1 MSKKPLI
8 EIYTY
13 TDGIN
18 DTPFPNK
25 ENPLVIPEYAF
36 SDKRMGSATLTATAM
51 YPRCLDDDWVLGKQ
65 YAVLRGQKYFINKTP
80 SSSKSNDDVR
90 YKHQIEFT
98 PHRAILDNIYFY
110 DVVIGAADRYV
121 SNSTKVTFFGNV
133 HEFAARINSSLTYS
147 KTGYTVVVDA
157 GISSEE
163 KMVTLENQFISNVLQ
178 EIFNIYELPFYF
190 SGTEIHIGYTN
201 NAITHTFKYGHDYE
215 LLSISKQNANYKI
228 TNRVT
233 GTGST
238 ENIPF
243 YYPNP
248 SNNRIEI
255 EEAGGS
261 WITPSANLMPPIYRD
276 SNGGERFYNAKN
288 NRYVNPDTGEF
299 YQFENEYSENNPKE
313 QIVSFNDIKPTI
325 KEVYNDLY
333 QRIDLISDV
342 EFDDDDNNEVDANGN
357 FLHPYFYVKLRKF
370 GNGDQGFNL
379 FAQALVGSDAVVAF
393 TSGACSPGNFPI
405 MVTKSIRDGETH
417 FSNPVQVDE
426 HGEIVSGNYEKKI
439 NTGNLI
445 TEQQDTRTNEVW
457 IALQKETETYG
468 ISIPNKAQNITPKQ
482 GDSFVFLHI
491 SMPEYYITQAEE
503 KLRQAIIKY
512 MAANNAEK
520 FTFQIKLSRIFLTE
534 NPDVADLI
542 DSNARIDLE
551 YNGQRHQLYVNSYT
565 YKSDKEIL
573 PEITLDLTDT
583 LAINKN
589 SLQTAIDS
597 VKQDIMNSI
606 GSQDFLKQGLK
617 YFIRKDVSDYA
628 NGRITFNDGLRVY
641 GREAGARNPGG
652 SFIPDINSKV
662 WLETDYLTVRIKA
675 YFEALEIVHMNSV
688 GGRVIITPAGSIK
701 CTAVEDREDLL
712 DENGNKIGETVWDYY
727 RCYFLEEQDGIKV
740 ENRFKKGDQAMSEDF
755 NIQEGVYEGVSNH
768 YYWRLVVG
776 IGSNYIDLSK
786 GDCDTGSDAPQ
797 IGDVICQLG
806 YRYNDDPQRQ
816 NAMIFSAVDLYAPA
830 VTLYNGIDSYSYR
843 EKDYIS
849 YGVDKTNNKAYSYC
863 YGDSYVG
870 DRARTSY
877 MEFVQ
882 GRGVKIKGQLEIGS
896 TIGDGS
902 TIEDALDKA
911 KQDAIA
917 AANENLT
924 NYANQVARDIAE
936 IQNQI
941 DGQIES
947 FFEKH
952 NPTLTNYPAVDW
964 VTEEQKQ
971 QHANDTFTNIE
982 TGESW
987 RWQKNGEVWE
997 WGVIS
1002 DTATQKALALAAKA
1016 QDTADGKRR
1025 IFVRQPKDSEAV
1037 DIGDL
1042 WVNATYGN
1050 IYKNDILRAIVEK
1063 EAGVAFNINQ
1073 WELASKYTDDTKA
1086 QEAQDAA
1093 DKAQA
1098 EADAAKARLDKW
1110 AEDGIISPTEKQGL
1124 KDEIARIKA
1133 DKDNIE
1139 AGYVRYKLGNPE
1151 GFLNAYADYLAVL
1164 TTLSAPEPEEIEI
1177 PTDFATKQ
1185 TKYYDERTDALETI
1199 AAATKS
1205 LIDAAEAIANAAKDR
1220 LEEWAKDG
1228 VISPVEKQ
1236 GIKDEIVRID
1246 ADNIDINN
1254 KYTLYSLG
1262 VPTMYIR
1269 AYDTYRLNLEALC
1282 KETPENIPIP
1292 SDFAAIQTS
1301 YYNARTAAYK
1311 AIDEAAKKLSVDAME
1326 AAKKAQEDIDA
1337 TKEDVNALK
1346 GDVAGLKDF
1355 TDEAFKD
1362 GIIDRSEY
1370 AAIQA
1375 YIKNIQT
1382 IQADVTKNYSEVYN
1396 NPLLAGIA
1404 KSQLKTS
1411 YDAFNAAVNE
1421 LLTAIQ
1427 EVIVDEKVT
1436 ASERAVVDAKYDV
1449 FNTKY
1454 GDFIAYLTA
1463 ANTYIQDQIN
1473 AKAQSALD
1481 ELLTFKP
1488 VKDAFLEKTLIQ
1500 GGVILSSFMALG
1512 YTKPATDTYEIM
1524 SGVNGVYDATAIGG
1538 GIAAWYGGNMKDRD
1552 SFPADAIPEDAA
1564 KAVIRMDGS
1573 GYLADGA
1580 VWWGLDGKFHANPNS
1595 FLIEENQLGDYLKLF
1610 QIIYLDK
1617 DKHIIDYIIPQ
1628 YPMQNLEVA
1637 NNLTVGGNIRLKDG
1651 ILRWDADNKAFWVE
1665 MWDGSVAGFYA
1676 TSYVSAKGARTGG
1689 GGGGGV
1695 VSTVYGYTDLGGT
1708 FADSDKNNTF
1718 NAYTID
1724 RLASRIT
1731 TLEEGG
1737 SGLSSIT
1744 VKLGT
1749 TAYDSVD
1756 GVVSLPAYPVTLPA
1770 SDVYAWAKAST
1781 KPTYTFAEIASKPT
1795 TLAGYGITDAVSST
1809 TLNNYVTLNTAQII
1823 DGAKVFSSE
1832 TGFTNGDRAILISGN
1847 QGVLKIIGGTGGW
1860 ANGVNWIGGDK
1871 STVLFN
1877 IGAYGSNNSFE
1888 YGYLGLSYENY
1899 WWKYATTYT
1908 YTNKTLVVCANG
1920 TLQYN
1925 EGIRINRPS
1934 ADKWALLTIGYTGTS
1949 ATATSAN
1956 TWLIGTPANSN
1967 DLIFNNNGSNANTG
1981 LCLKATHPTDGL
1993 KWNNNTVL
2001 HAANYNNYA
2010 PSLTGTKA
2018 SGTWSINITGES
2030 AYLKIGDKRDAIR
2043 YPDFFR
2049 ASSVTGFFNQ
2059 TGMPISAYWFAG
2071 IHVKGWSDSYYSWE
2085 LVSGSNN
2092 NTGSDAESLYT
2103 RTGTNASWG
2112 AWRRIA
2118 DSSNIPVVFDANPGH
2133 TLKSYYCDGTTKENS
2148 GLWNTIKVNT
2158 QDLKV
2163 YFYDVYRDG
2172 GPTTYG
2178 DMMEIIGRSRHWQPQ
2193 IWFDAESVGS
2203 VRHRN
2208 KNYNNETWGDWHVF
2222 LDTLNISNYG
2232 SLLKPTWVNV
2242 TNKITNTN
2250 EFNFLP
2256 SNYSQTRVWFNYR
2269 AETGG
2274 SISGEVTQYMFGN
2287 GKNVVGNTEVVC
2299 GSLFRVGNDA
2309 TASTY
2314 GRGIIELYS
2323 TTPYIDFHFGNSTG
2337 DYTSRI
2343 IEQASGRLDFTGFTL
2358 FYKTV
2363 YFGTLST
2370 YINNTGSA
2378 FLAHTAATGTGNVY
2392 NTLGLETRG
2401 GGIGSTVY
2409 PGVGFHQPGAWA
2421 ASLQLRVQDTFY
2433 FRNQGD
2439 TDNARVVAY
2448 TYHATVPQG
2457 TAPFNVV
2464 SATKVNNLNVDL
2476 LDGYHGS
2483 ANIDANTYVL
2493 RTGQGYIQTSYIYC
2507 STPNSE
2513 SSNPVQFIT
2522 TNGSDNYYRKVSY
2535 GQVRSF
2541 LYAHDETLDL
2551 RSLDS
2556 NTWYPCSMTLSS
2568 NTYTTIRIWNSLKG
2582 NKPSWATHANG
2593 FTLNLIWSVTG
2604 GGWGTTDIQRTI
2616 QNSHYQYTE
2625 LNPCGGI
2632 KQNTMGS
2639 TEIVYLRGGAL
2650 YYYWTSDNRA
2660 FTINP
2665 SGYSWTSGS
2674 YSYSAPNITSPDNN
2688 PINQYSYSVFG
2699 VSELDCYDANVSH
2712 DLKVNGTFTTKGDIV
2727 GNRIGIANTS
2737 STTGYGVSLY
2747 NGNSVTTNG
2756 MPTYGIAFAGT
2767 GTFGLHGYIQGDWAT
2782 YLTMDNTPN
2791 RGWIFRRGT
2800 TNVASINGGGSIYL
2814 SGSGYVNYDFDVS
2827 RNLGVGGTLSVSSTS
2842 TFTGRAT
2849 FSIGLYAGGYNNSTY
2864 DMSTGSFICNSWV
2877 RTVGASGWY
2886 SESYG
2891 GGIHMQDST
2900 YVRVYNGKKFYVS
2913 NTSDAN
2919 ASDAAIS
2926 TSGGLQTTKGIWCG
2940 GYLTINGQDKTTN
2953 GSGIFLTSSYD
2964 QRIGFKRTDY
2974 IWAHIDFIKNPV
2986 SWSPY
2991 TNIQMNIQ
2999 AYGDI
3004 QINSAN
3010 GNKALW
3016 IGSQG
3021 VGTNANIWSDGAITA
3036 KKSSSDIRLKK
3047 DLTEYSALEI
3057 IKKHRSVMYHWNDT
3071 AKANAEVFRDDSWQF
3086 GLIAQDLISNGYKQ
3100 LTSDIFHDFYT
3111 VEYER
3116 LTPICW
3122 RGIQELDDRQTQLER
3137 RVEKLEQIILSLGGS
3152 IPA

>member
-25 ENPLVIPEYAF
+25 ENPLVIPEYNF
-36 SDKRMGSATLTATAM
+36 TDKRMGSATLTATAM

-80 SSSKSNDDVR
+80 SSSKSNDDTR

-121 SNSTKVTFFGNV
+121 SNSTKVTFYGNV
-133 HEFAARINSSLTYS
+133 KEFAARINSSLAYS

-163 KMVTLENQFISNVLQ
+163 KMVTLEDQFISNVLQ
-178 EIFNIYELPFYF
+178 EIFNIYELPYYF

-248 SNNRIEI
+248 SNNRVEI

-313 QIVSFNDIKPTI
+313 QIVSFNDIRPTI
-325 KEVYNDLY
+325 KEVYNDLF

-370 GNGDQGFNL
+370 GNGEQGFNL

-426 HGEIVSGNYEKKI
+426 KGNIVSGNYEKKI

-468 ISIPNKAQNITPKQ
+468 ISIPNKAQHITPKQ

-491 SMPEYYITQAEE
+491 SMPQYYITQAEE

-520 FTFQIKLSRIFLTE
+520 FTFQIKLSRIFLIE

-551 YNGQRHQLYVNSYT
+551 YNGQRHQLYINSYT

-652 SFIPDINSKV
+652 SFLPDINSKV

-776 IGSNYIDLSK
+776 TGSNYIDLSK

-843 EKDYIS
+843 DKDYIS

-917 AANENLT
+917 AANESLT
-924 NYANQVARDIAE
+924 NYANQVAGDIAE

-971 QHANDTFTNIE
+971 QHGNDTFTNIE

-987 RWQKNGEVWE
+987 RWQKNGDVWE

-1050 IYKNDILRAIVEK
+1050 IYKNDILRAIVAK

-1139 AGYVRYKLGNPE
+1139 VGYIRYKLGNPE

-1164 TTLSAPEPEEIEI
+1164 TTLSAPEPDEIEI
-1177 PTDFATKQ
+1177 PADFATKQ

-1205 LIDAAEAIANAAKDR
+1205 LIDAAEAIANAARDR

-1301 YYNARTAAYK
+1301 YYNARTTAYK

-1326 AAKKAQEDIDA
+1326 AAKKAQADIDA
-1337 TKEDVNALK
+1337 TKIDVNELK

-1382 IQADVTKNYSEVYN
+1382 IQADVTKNYNEVYN

-1411 YDAFNAAVNE
+1411 YDAFNASVNE
-1421 LLTAIQ
+1421 LLAAIQ
-1427 EVIVDEKVT
+1427 EVIADEKVT
-1436 ASERAVVDAKYDV
+1436 ASERAIVDAKYDV

-1524 SGVNGVYDATAIGG
+1524 SGVNGVYDASAIGG

-1552 SFPADAIPEDAA
+1552 SFPAGSIPEDAA

-1651 ILRWDADNKAFWVE
+1651 ILRWDSDNKAFWVE

-1676 TSYVSAKGARTGG
+1676 TSYVSAKGARAGG

-1718 NAYTID
+1718 NAYTIN

-1781 KPTYTFAEIASKPT
+1781 KPTYTFAEITSKPT
-1795 TLAGYGITDAVSST
+1795 TLSGYGITDAVSLT
-1809 TLNNYVTLNTAQII
+1809 TGDGRYIKKTGDTMTGWLRVKVNSAGSGIMTEDGVGLLMYEGETQTEIGMSRGITYIRSGAQ
-1823 DGAKVFSSE
+1823 DLRHNK
-1832 TGFTNGDRAILISGN
+1832 
-1847 QGVLKIIGGTGGW
+1847 GGTQ
-1860 ANGVNWIGGDK
+1860 
-1871 STVLFN
+1871 
-1877 IGAYGSNNSFE
+1877 
-1888 YGYLGLSYENY
+1888 YLILDS
-1899 WWKYATTYT
+1899 
-1908 YTNKTLVVCANG
+1908 
-1920 TLQYN
+1920 
-1925 EGIRINRPS
+1925 S
-1934 ADKWALLTIGYTGTS
+1934 
-1949 ATATSAN
+1949 
-1956 TWLIGTPANSN
+1956 
-1967 DLIFNNNGSNANTG
+1967 
-1981 LCLKATHPTDGL
+1981 
-1993 KWNNNTVL
+1993 
-2001 HAANYNNYA
+2001 NYNNYA

-2018 SGTWSINITGES
+2018 SGTWGINITGE
-2030 AYLKIGDKRDAIR
+2030 AGYLKIRDIRGEIR
-2043 YPDFFR
+2043 YPNYFR
-2049 ASSVTGFFNQ
+2049 EVSVTGFFNQ
-2059 TGMPISAYWFAG
+2059 AGMPISTYWFAG
-2071 IHVKGWSDSYYSWE
+2071 IHVKGWTDGYRSWE

-2092 NTGSDAESLYT
+2092 NIGDDINAESLYT
-2103 RTGTNASWG
+2103 RTGLNSTWG

-2118 DSSNIPVVFDANPGH
+2118 DSAN
-2133 TLKSYYCDGTTKENS
+2133 LQSMIDSYVK
-2148 GLWNTIKVNT
+2148 I
-2158 QDLKV
+2158 
-2163 YFYDVYRDG
+2163 
-2172 GPTTYG
+2172 
-2178 DMMEIIGRSRHWQPQ
+2178 
-2193 IWFDAESVGS
+2193 A
-2203 VRHRN
+2203 
-2208 KNYNNETWGDWHVF
+2208 
-2222 LDTLNISNYG
+2222 
-2232 SLLKPTWVNV
+2232 WVNV
-2242 TNKITNTN
+2242 TNKIIANN

-2256 SNYSQTRVWFNYR
+2256 SNYSQSVVWFNFR

-2274 SISGEVTQYMFGN
+2274 NISGEVTKYIFGN
-2287 GKNVVGNTEVVC
+2287 GKQGVGNSEVIC
-2299 GSLFRVGNDA
+2299 GYCLRVGNDA
-2309 TASTY
+2309 SASIY
-2314 GRGIIELYS
+2314 ARGHIELYNS
-2323 TTPYIDFHFGNSTG
+2323 TPFIDFHFNNSTA

-2343 IEQASGRLDFTGFTL
+2343 IEEISGRLTFIGQAKFNGNA
-2358 FYKTV
+2358 
-2363 YFGTLST
+2363 YFGSAGDY
-2370 YINNTGSA
+2370 YINNAG
-2378 FLAHTAATGTGNVY
+2378 TARFRHIQGTGTGNIY
-2392 NTLGLETRG
+2392 NTLAFEAIG
-2401 GGIGSTVY
+2401 GGNGTTVY

-2464 SATKVNNLNVDL
+2464 SATKVANLNVDL

-2493 RTGQGYIQTSYIYC
+2493 RTGNGYIQTSYIYC
-2507 STPNSE
+2507 NTPNSE
-2513 SSNPVQFIT
+2513 TSNPVQFIT
-2522 TNGSDNYYRKVSY
+2522 TNNSDNYYRKVSY
-2535 GQVRSF
+2535 GKVKSF
-2541 LYAHDETLDL
+2541 LYTQNETLDL

-2556 NTWYPCSMTLSS
+2556 NTWYPCSMYLSS
-2568 NTYTTIRIWNSLKG
+2568 YIYTTIRIWSSLST
-2582 NKPSWATHANG
+2582 NKPSWATHGSG

-2604 GGWGTTDIQRTI
+2604 SGWGATSVQRVIKNAHYNYTD
-2616 QNSHYQYTE
+2616 

-2632 KQNTMGS
+2632 EQNTLDS
-2639 TEIVYLRGGAL
+2639 VEIVYLRGGAL
-2650 YYYWTSDNRA
+2650 YNYWTSDNRT

-2665 SGYSWTSGS
+2665 NGYSWISGS
-2674 YSYSAPNITSPDNN
+2674 YSYSAPNIASPKNT
-2688 PINQYSYSVFG
+2688 PYLQYNSSLLG
-2699 VSELDCYDANVSH
+2699 VLTLYCYNANVSQNL
-2712 DLKVNGTFTTKGDIV
+2712 DVGGNLTLNGTFTTKGDIV

-2756 MPTYGIAFAGT
+2756 MPTHGIAFAGT

-2782 YLTMDNTPN
+2782 YLTIDNTAN

-2842 TFTGRAT
+2842 TFTGRAN
-2849 FSIGLYAGGYNNSTY
+2849 FSIGLYAGGFSNSTY
-2864 DMSTGSFICNSWV
+2864 SIATDSFICNSWV
-2877 RTVGASGWY
+2877 RTMGKTGWY
-2886 SESYG
+2886 SQEYG
-2891 GGIHMQDST
+2891 GGIYMIDSSYIRT
-2900 YVRVYNGKKFYVS
+2900 YGTKKFYVD
-2913 NTSDAN
+2913 NTTDGS
-2919 ASDAAIS
+2919 ASDGAIS
-2926 TSGGLQTTKGIWCG
+2926 TAGGIQVNKRIWCG
-2940 GYLTINGQDKTTN
+2940 SYLTVHGQDATSN
-2953 GSGIFLTSSYD
+2953 GAGIILDSSYS
-2964 QRIGFKRTDY
+2964 QRILKAKSSTVY
-2974 IWAHIDFIKNPV
+2974 SLIDFFYNSV
-2986 SWSPY
+2986 LWSPY
-2991 TNIQMNIQ
+2991 TNIMMNIQ
-2999 AYGDI
+2999 SSGDI
-3004 QINSAN
+3004 QINGASTGAN
-3010 GNKALW
+3010 AILW
-3016 IGSQG
+3016 IGSAG
-3021 VGTNANIWSDGAITA
+3021 VGSNSNIWSNGAITA
-3036 KKSSSDIRLKK
+3036 KKSSDYRLKK
-3047 DLTEYSALEI
+3047 DWIYDVDYCEKLLSIGKVVDFWYNEKALRRNGGGADEKRHTGLVYQEAEKADIANFCFMGEDGYGSINYISEDFISVIAGAVQSNILSIRTIESKQERMERELEEAKKEI
-3057 IKKHRSVMYHWNDT
+3057 
-3071 AKANAEVFRDDSWQF
+3071 AKLR
-3086 GLIAQDLISNGYKQ
+3086 
-3100 LTSDIFHDFYT
+3100 
-3111 VEYER
+3111 
-3116 LTPICW
+3116 
-3122 RGIQELDDRQTQLER
+3122 QELNR
-3137 RVEKLEQIILSLGGS
+3137 LS
-3152 IPA
+3152 

>member
-25 ENPLVIPEYAF
+25 ENPLVIPEYNF
-36 SDKRMGSATLTATAM
+36 TDKRMGSATLTATAM

-80 SSSKSNDDVR
+80 SSSKSNDDTR

-98 PHRAILDNIYFY
+98 PHRVILDNIYFY

-121 SNSTKVTFFGNV
+121 SNSTKVTFYGNV
-133 HEFAARINSSLTYS
+133 KEFAARINSSLAYS

-163 KMVTLENQFISNVLQ
+163 KMVTLEDQFISNVLQ
-178 EIFNIYELPFYF
+178 EIFNIYELPYYF

-248 SNNRIEI
+248 SNNRVEI

-313 QIVSFNDIKPTI
+313 QIVSFNDIRPTI
-325 KEVYNDLY
+325 KEVYNDLF

-370 GNGDQGFNL
+370 GNGEQGFNL

-426 HGEIVSGNYEKKI
+426 KGNIVSGNYEKKI

-468 ISIPNKAQNITPKQ
+468 ISIPNKAQHITPKQ

-491 SMPEYYITQAEE
+491 SMPQYYITQAEE

-520 FTFQIKLSRIFLTE
+520 FTFQIKLSRIFLIE

-551 YNGQRHQLYVNSYT
+551 YNGQRHQLYINSYT

-652 SFIPDINSKV
+652 SFLPDINSKV

-776 IGSNYIDLSK
+776 TGSNYIDLSK

-843 EKDYIS
+843 DKDYIS

-917 AANENLT
+917 AANESLT
-924 NYANQVARDIAE
+924 NYANQVAGDIAE

-971 QHANDTFTNIE
+971 QHGNDTFTNIE

-987 RWQKNGEVWE
+987 RWQKNGDVWE

-1050 IYKNDILRAIVEK
+1050 IYKNDILRAIVAK

-1139 AGYVRYKLGNPE
+1139 GGYIRYKLGNPE

-1164 TTLSAPEPEEIEI
+1164 TTLSAPEPDEIEI
-1177 PTDFATKQ
+1177 PADFATKQ

-1205 LIDAAEAIANAAKDR
+1205 LIDAAEAIANAARDR

-1301 YYNARTAAYK
+1301 YYNARTTAYK

-1326 AAKKAQEDIDA
+1326 AAKKAQADIDA
-1337 TKEDVNALK
+1337 TKIDVNELK

-1382 IQADVTKNYSEVYN
+1382 IQADVTKNYNEVYN

-1411 YDAFNAAVNE
+1411 YDAFNASVNE
-1421 LLTAIQ
+1421 LLAAIQ
-1427 EVIVDEKVT
+1427 EVIADEKVT
-1436 ASERAVVDAKYDV
+1436 ASERAIVDAKYDV

-1524 SGVNGVYDATAIGG
+1524 SGVNGVYDASAIGG

-1552 SFPADAIPEDAA
+1552 SFPAGSIPEDAA

-1573 GYLADGA
+1573 GYLAGGA

-1651 ILRWDADNKAFWVE
+1651 ILRWDSDNKAFWVE

-1676 TSYVSAKGARTGG
+1676 TSYVSAKGARAGG

-1718 NAYTID
+1718 NAYTIN

-1781 KPTYTFAEIASKPT
+1781 KPTYTFAEITSKPT
-1795 TLAGYGITDAVSST
+1795 TLSGYGITDAVSLT
-1809 TLNNYVTLNTAQII
+1809 TGDGRYIKKTGDTMTGWLRVKVNSAGSGIMTEDGVGLLMYEGETQTEIGMSRGITYIRSGAQ
-1823 DGAKVFSSE
+1823 DLRHNK
-1832 TGFTNGDRAILISGN
+1832 
-1847 QGVLKIIGGTGGW
+1847 GGTQ
-1860 ANGVNWIGGDK
+1860 
-1871 STVLFN
+1871 
-1877 IGAYGSNNSFE
+1877 
-1888 YGYLGLSYENY
+1888 YLILDS
-1899 WWKYATTYT
+1899 
-1908 YTNKTLVVCANG
+1908 
-1920 TLQYN
+1920 
-1925 EGIRINRPS
+1925 S
-1934 ADKWALLTIGYTGTS
+1934 
-1949 ATATSAN
+1949 
-1956 TWLIGTPANSN
+1956 
-1967 DLIFNNNGSNANTG
+1967 
-1981 LCLKATHPTDGL
+1981 
-1993 KWNNNTVL
+1993 
-2001 HAANYNNYA
+2001 NYNNYA

-2018 SGTWSINITGES
+2018 TGTWAIAISGLSKGIVGEYISGGLEKPNYFGSAKMRLQMLIGGTTNLNIGTS
-2030 AYLKIGDKRDAIR
+2030 WCDVIWV
-2043 YPDFFR
+2043 
-2049 ASSVTGFFNQ
+2049 SSYSG
-2059 TGMPISAYWFAG
+2059 SD
-2071 IHVKGWSDSYYSWE
+2071 VKGSHALVMPKNSSDVGNRNLYIFYQNYDSTTW
-2085 LVSGSNN
+2085 
-2092 NTGSDAESLYT
+2092 DAT
-2103 RTGTNASWG
+2103 PAR
-2112 AWRRIA
+2112 
-2118 DSSNIPVVFDANPGH
+2118 VV
-2133 TLKSYYCDGTTKENS
+2133 TS
-2148 GLWNTIKVNT
+2148 
-2158 QDLKV
+2158 
-2163 YFYDVYRDG
+2163 
-2172 GPTTYG
+2172 
-2178 DMMEIIGRSRHWQPQ
+2178 
-2193 IWFDAESVGS
+2193 
-2203 VRHRN
+2203 
-2208 KNYNNETWGDWHVF
+2208 
-2222 LDTLNISNYG
+2222 LNISEYYG
-2232 SLLKPTWVNV
+2232 N
-2242 TNKITNTN
+2242 ITPSWDKVQNTIANNN
-2250 EFNFLP
+2250 EFNFVTTTFAGGNL
-2256 SNYSQTRVWFNYR
+2256 YINYR
-2269 AETGG
+2269 PITADGVTAGTITGYVFSNG
-2274 SISGEVTQYMFGN
+2274 QNKQDGVRLYARDGFITTAAYTSDVTSGIFGH
-2287 GKNVVGNTEVVC
+2287 GYVQLTH
-2299 GSLFRVGNDA
+2299 A
-2309 TASTY
+2309 
-2314 GRGIIELYS
+2314 
-2323 TTPYIDFHFGNSTG
+2323 TPYIDFRYGNGASG
-2337 DYTSRI
+2337 ITSRI
-2343 IEQASGRLDFTGFTL
+2343 IETTSGTLNFTKNVLISGYAYFGGTSKYISSNGWAFLNHSIFTGH
-2358 FYKTV
+2358 
-2363 YFGTLST
+2363 GNT
-2370 YINNTGSA
+2370 YTTG
-2378 FLAHTAATGTGNVY
+2378 
-2392 NTLGLETRG
+2392 GLEVRG
-2401 GGIGSTVY
+2401 NGTTSAY
-2409 PGVGFHQPGAWA
+2409 PLIGFHQPNIQGSCLVNLNNGDFKFMDS
-2421 ASLQLRVQDTFY
+2421 SLSSERRVLAQSFIGYDQRFNTCL
-2433 FRNQGD
+2433 
-2439 TDNARVVAY
+2439 AY
-2448 TYHATVPQG
+2448 YNSGSATVTGIICITLPNGFNSSMNIYEIDIYEYTADTARNNATITIGGYNYSNDNIWINHGCRVSGGYSKGVRLAYNGSKCVILLGTTTSTWSYPQVFLRHVLTGFAHQTEWYGGYTISVLTSESGLSKISNPPLATQFFGAVNASSIYSSGSLSASGSLSISGTTTSTGRLYANGGIRANMSDTNDWISAGVFAGANYPLVMYIPGG
-2457 TAPFNVV
+2457 TANTRRYYFSGGGAQLNLSSANDNNNYIAGIASFYHNGDIQFHHSLTV
-2464 SATKVNNLNVDL
+2464 S
-2476 LDGYHGS
+2476 GS
-2483 ANIDANTYVL
+2483 AQIN
-2493 RTGQGYIQTSYIYC
+2493 
-2507 STPNSE
+2507 ST
-2513 SSNPVQFIT
+2513 
-2522 TNGSDNYYRKVSY
+2522 
-2535 GQVRSF
+2535 
-2541 LYAHDETLDL
+2541 LYAG
-2551 RSLDS
+2551 
-2556 NTWYPCSMTLSS
+2556 SS
-2568 NTYTTIRIWNSLKG
+2568 I
-2582 NKPSWATHANG
+2582 
-2593 FTLNLIWSVTG
+2593 
-2604 GGWGTTDIQRTI
+2604 
-2616 QNSHYQYTE
+2616 
-2625 LNPCGGI
+2625 
-2632 KQNTMGS
+2632 
-2639 TEIVYLRGGAL
+2639 
-2650 YYYWTSDNRA
+2650 
-2660 FTINP
+2660 
-2665 SGYSWTSGS
+2665 TSG
-2674 YSYSAPNITSPDNN
+2674 
-2688 PINQYSYSVFG
+2688 
-2699 VSELDCYDANVSH
+2699 
-2712 DLKVNGTFTTKGDIV
+2712 GTIK
-2727 GNRIGIANTS
+2727 
-2737 STTGYGVSLY
+2737 STAYQGFHSQV
-2747 NGNSVTTNG
+2747 
-2756 MPTYGIAFAGT
+2756 GT
-2767 GTFGLHGYIQGDWAT
+2767 GTWSFLRLQSGTIYWDLAVKDNDGSGAFQLMLLGSSTSKYNFDTTNLHYGVNNQAALGSSSFRWKNVYSVDANISGTLSAANMSVTSLSTNSLVLPYEGGTWYNMYAGNNLIRARITQSASSVHGMLRMIDNNGDSVVMGGYINSIGFFGFAKTLINAGTNSFSWSTTWNGDSG
-2782 YLTMDNTPN
+2782 YLTHSEGMY
-2791 RGWIFRRGT
+2791 I
-2800 TNVASINGGGSIYL
+2800 GGVL
-2814 SGSGYVNYDFDVS
+2814 DVHDALTCS
-2827 RNLGVGGTLSVSSTS
+2827 STLSVSSTS

-2864 DMSTGSFICNSWV
+2864 DISTGTFICNDWI
-2877 RTVGASGWY
+2877 RTNGKTGWY
-2886 SESYG
+2886 SQTYG
-2891 GGIHMQDST
+2891 GGIYMIDSS
-2900 YVRVYNGKKFYVS
+2900 YVRTYGTKKFYVD
-2913 NTSDAN
+2913 NTTDGS
-2919 ASDAAIS
+2919 ASDGAIS
-2926 TSGGLQTTKGIWCG
+2926 TAGGIQVNKRIWCG
-2940 GYLTINGQDKTTN
+2940 SYLTVHGQDATSN
-2953 GSGIFLTSSYD
+2953 GAGIILDSSYS
-2964 QRIGFKRTDY
+2964 QRILKSKSSTVY
-2974 IWAHIDFIKNPV
+2974 SMIDFFYNSV

-2991 TNIQMNIQ
+2991 TNIMMNIQ
-2999 AYGDI
+2999 SSGDI
-3004 QINSAN
+3004 QINGAAT
-3010 GNKALW
+3010 GNNAILW
-3016 IGSQG
+3016 IGSAG
-3021 VGTNANIWSDGAITA
+3021 IGTNSNIWSDGAITA
-3036 KKSSSDIRLKK
+3036 KKSSDYRLKK
-3047 DLTEYSALEI
+3047 DWIYDVDYCEKLLSIGKVVDFWYNEKALNRKSGGADEKRHTGLVYQEAEKAGIANFCFMGADGYGSINYISEDFISVIAGAVQSNILSIRTIESKQERMERELEEAKKEI
-3057 IKKHRSVMYHWNDT
+3057 
-3071 AKANAEVFRDDSWQF
+3071 AKLR
-3086 GLIAQDLISNGYKQ
+3086 
-3100 LTSDIFHDFYT
+3100 
-3111 VEYER
+3111 
-3116 LTPICW
+3116 
-3122 RGIQELDDRQTQLER
+3122 QELNR
-3137 RVEKLEQIILSLGGS
+3137 LS
-3152 IPA
+3152 